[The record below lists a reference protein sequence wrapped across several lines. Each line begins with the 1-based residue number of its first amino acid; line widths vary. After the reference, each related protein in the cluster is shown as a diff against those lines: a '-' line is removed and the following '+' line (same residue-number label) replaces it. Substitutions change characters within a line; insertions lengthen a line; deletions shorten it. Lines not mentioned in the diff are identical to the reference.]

1 MASTIEEM
9 TRLDEP
15 ERTPEHALAEQL
27 QRLAGGPPGYRLR
40 RIILTNFWLYE
51 HQVIELPHGRLFLA
65 GDNRSGKSTV
75 LTAAITLALDGDYHP
90 ERIDTF
96 GKREKR
102 IDYYILGSTES
113 NTPFLR
119 DVRTSYIGLEF
130 EWCTP
135 DQPPF
140 ASELRARW
148 ERGEY
153 EQARFLTIGIAFAG
167 NRNSANPITALRFL
181 ITDGKRLGL
190 DIPTVQQTREG
201 KRACDLK
208 TFKRVV
214 AEHGI
219 ICETQRE
226 YEQKVAQYLFNF
238 ADVNDFRRLIGQLL
252 YLRQPN
258 LNSVLSLES
267 VRVFLDQSLPAL
279 PTDLIQHAAT
289 TLELMDSLQEE
300 IERRKRA
307 YSAVERLHQAQ
318 QKVATAKARYAA
330 CDYLHAQAKVNQA
343 QSETHRL
350 ERSITRAEQELH
362 RQQERI
368 EVLEREQVQL
378 NGKIAA
384 LESSEGLQAAQ
395 RLSQAQEAAA
405 ACESRLAEQQHI
417 LEDAALRTTQR
428 VQEIETLRA
437 LFSEG
442 RQKSEQLLEAMRQ
455 LAEQQASWQI
465 AADQVIELLE
475 RIRRLTLDTSV
486 PGISTRLSSL
496 LDLPVQER
504 LAWLQRLRQVH
515 REIEQTTIRLE
526 AVQQQ
531 ESRAHEAHDE
541 AIRTFEQEREA
552 TCAAQQD
559 LADRLDTLLEQSGW
573 QTHFALLHERA
584 ALCWNDTLPP
594 QETVAQLGL
603 LLQEYAS
610 AIKETLDALDLALS
624 HARQQLADL
633 RQRQGAKRQETA
645 QARADY
651 EHKLEESEF
660 VPTRSSHRARARE
673 WLETSGIMALPLYM
687 LIDFAPE
694 IDSQTPLAGSIEHLL
709 EDAGLLDA
717 LVVLPD
723 QTAATDTLLAME
735 GLSDCHLDITALVDG
750 NPPERRNSASAALAP
765 TRRWLRLDPAI
776 RERLQPNAAAWEAA
790 IEAILAAVERII
802 PSPARDGAAANRSG
816 VWRHGLLTGIAAEGT
831 ARCIGKETRI
841 REQQRQQA
849 LLFQRWETLE
859 DEYQEIT
866 RQIEQLEQ
874 EHQQAEMLRERLGKV
889 LEESQAQARQTVL
902 QAALDALQKAEERYQ
917 KARGEAQ
924 AIRQHIGALKIRL
937 QREADDTPI
946 FAIDGGK
953 IDLAFAA
960 TNKLADN
967 HTTLVSYLERLLSD
981 WQKYKQAYKLLEQDQ
996 NAEMRADLA
1005 KRKAEQALLQARAEL
1020 DMLKQL
1026 TQEVD
1031 QIGIEALLDQLQ
1043 TLQARQNSLP
1053 EDLQKAREQR
1063 AKAEQTRDINREE
1076 YARAL
1081 DTLKSAQQQ
1090 CDTANSSFLILLN
1103 AYPLALAADGGGL
1116 DKQTSL
1122 ATAQHLLVE
1131 PLEPQEEAYLARK
1144 KEMEPQQKIAEN
1156 ELFQIFGEVINLLH
1170 AYGPQFD
1177 EHGIIRFLNA
1187 ERAASYELLARLGE
1201 EIAHQEKL
1209 LEARER
1215 ELFQNFLLEEMADI
1229 IGKHI
1234 TNAEQWV
1241 DRMNTVLSQTA
1252 FVGEYYHLRWTPKQH
1267 EQTQP
1272 GNHLGQFH
1280 DLLRKHPQAFKQ
1292 EEVDALVH
1300 AFRQE
1305 IAILRTVQQTM
1316 TDASFAEALAHIFDY
1331 RRWFQFEM
1339 YIRRADGSHQHL
1351 TNRFFK
1357 KGSGAEQYVTLYIP
1371 FFAALSA
1378 LYESAGKGAPRLIAL
1393 DEAFDKVS
1401 VENTRKLLKFLASQQ
1416 FQWIMAGP
1424 RVTGEGA
1431 EIPACV
1437 KYTMFCQKEQEVAT
1451 GFPSFW
1457 CMDDVLAAQVNSD
1470 ERTI

>member
-1 MASTIEEM
+1 MVSTIEE
-9 TRLDEP
+9 TTQLNEP
-15 ERTPEHALAEQL
+15 EPTPEHALAAQL
-27 QRLAGGPPGYRLR
+27 QRVDDGPPGYRLR

-51 HQVIELPHGRLFLA
+51 HQVIEIPHGRLFLA

-102 IDYYILGSTES
+102 IDYYVLGDTES

-130 EWCTP
+130 EWCGI
-135 DQPPF
+135 DLPPF
-140 ASELRARW
+140 ASDLRARW

-153 EQARFLTIGIAFAG
+153 EQARFLTIGVAFAG
-167 NRNSANPITALRFL
+167 NRNSASPITALRFL
-181 ITDGKRLGL
+181 ITDSKRLDY

-201 KRACDLK
+201 NRACDLK

-214 AEHGI
+214 AEHGL

-258 LNSVLSLES
+258 LNSILSLES

-279 PTDLIQHAAT
+279 PIDLIQHAAT
-289 TLELMDSLQEE
+289 TLELMDALQEE

-307 YSAVERLHQAQ
+307 YGAVERLHRAQ
-318 QKVATAKARYAA
+318 QKAATAKASHAA
-330 CDYLHAQAKVNQA
+330 CEYLHAQTKVNEA

-350 ERSITRAEQELH
+350 ERSITRAEHELQ

-368 EVLEREQVQL
+368 EALGSEQVQL

-384 LESSEGLQAAQ
+384 LEGSEGLQAAQ
-395 RLSQAQEAAA
+395 RLSLSQDTAA
-405 ACESRLAEQQHI
+405 ACESRLAEQRQI
-417 LEDAALRTTQR
+417 LADAADRTTQR
-428 VQEIETLRA
+428 VQEIEALRA
-437 LFSEG
+437 VFSEG
-442 RQKSEQLLEAMRQ
+442 RQKIERLLEPMRLQ
-455 LAEQQASWQI
+455 AEQECHWQI

-475 RIRRLTLDTSV
+475 RIRRFSLDASV
-486 PGISTRLSSL
+486 SDIPTRLSSL
-496 LDLPVQER
+496 LDLSVQER

-515 REIEQTTIRLE
+515 REIEQTTTRLE
-526 AVQQQ
+526 AAQQQ
-531 ESRAHEAHDE
+531 ETLAYEAHDE
-541 AIRTFEQEREA
+541 AIRMFEREREA

-559 LADRLDTLLEQSGW
+559 LADRLDTLLEQSDW
-573 QTHFALLHERA
+573 SAHFALLRERA
-584 ALCWNDTLPP
+584 ALCWNDMLSP
-594 QETVAQLGL
+594 QETVEQLGL

-610 AIKETLDALDLALS
+610 TIKETLDALGVVLNRS
-624 HARQQLADL
+624 RQRLGEA
-633 RQRQGAKRQETA
+633 RQRQGARAQEAA

-651 EHKLEESEF
+651 ERKLQEPEF
-660 VPTRSSHRARARE
+660 VPARSTHRARARE
-673 WLETSGIMALPLYM
+673 WLEASGIMALPLYM

-694 IDSQTPLAGSIEHLL
+694 VDSQTPLAGSIEHLL
-709 EDAGLLDA
+709 EDSGLLDA
-717 LVVLPD
+717 LVVLPA
-723 QTAATDTLLAME
+723 QTAATDTLLAVE
-735 GLSDCHLDITALVDG
+735 GLSDCRLDIASLVG
-750 NPPERRNSASAALAP
+750 NGREPQNGASAALAP
-765 TRRWLRLDPAI
+765 NDRWLCIDPAI
-776 RERLQPNAAAWEAA
+776 RERLQPDEAAWAETV
-790 IEAILAAVERII
+790 EAILATIEHTVYSA
-802 PSPARDGAAANRSG
+802 ARDGAVANNSNA
-816 VWRHGLLTGIAAEGT
+816 WTHGLLTGVAGEGT
-831 ARCIGKETRI
+831 ARCIGKETRV
-841 REQQRQQA
+841 REQQRQHA
-849 LLFQRWETLE
+849 LLFQRWQALE

-874 EHQQAEMLRERLGKV
+874 EQQQEEILRERLGKV
-889 LEESQAQARQTVL
+889 LEESRAEAWQTVL
-902 QAALDALQKAEERYQ
+902 RAALGTLQKAEERYQ
-917 KARGEAQ
+917 KARGAAQ

-953 IDLAFAA
+953 VDLALEA
-960 TNKLADN
+960 TNKLASA
-967 HTTLVSYLERLLSD
+967 HTTVVSYIEHLLAD
-981 WQKYKQAYKLLEQDQ
+981 WQKYKQAYKQLEQDKS
-996 NAEMRADLA
+996 AEMRADLA
-1005 KRKAEQALLQARAEL
+1005 KRKAEQAVAQARAEL
-1020 DMLKQL
+1020 EMLKQL
-1026 TQEVD
+1026 VQEVD
-1031 QIGIEALLDQLQ
+1031 QMGIEALLGQLQ

-1053 EDLQKAREQR
+1053 EDIQKAREQR

-1076 YARAL
+1076 YAKAL
-1081 DTLKSAQQQ
+1081 NALNLSQQQ
-1090 CDTANSSFLILLN
+1090 CTAANSYFLTLLN
-1103 AYPLALAADGGGL
+1103 AYPVAVQAFGEHMDV
-1116 DKQTSL
+1116 KTSQE
-1122 ATAQHLLVE
+1122 TAQNLLAE

-1144 KEMEPQQKIAEN
+1144 KELESQERNAEN
-1156 ELFQIFGEVINLLH
+1156 ELFQLYSEVINLLH
-1170 AYGPQFD
+1170 AYGPQVD
-1177 EHGIIRFLNA
+1177 EQGIIRFLNA
-1187 ERAASYELLARLGE
+1187 ERATPYELLARLGT
-1201 EIAHQEKL
+1201 EIEHHEKL

-1234 TNAEQWV
+1234 TEAEQWV

-1252 FVGEYYHLRWTPKQH
+1252 FVGEYYHLRWTPKQRD
-1267 EQTQP
+1267 QTQP
-1272 GNHLGQFH
+1272 GSHLGQFH

-1292 EEVDALVH
+1292 EEVDALIH

-1305 IAILRTVQQTM
+1305 ISVLRTLQQAM
-1316 TDASFAEALAHIFDY
+1316 TDASFAEALARIFDY
-1331 RRWFQFEM
+1331 RSWFQFEIF
-1339 YIRRADGSHQHL
+1339 IRRADGSHQHL

-1457 CMDDVLAAQVNSD
+1457 CTDDAFPALGEAD
-1470 ERTI
+1470 ERAI

>member
-1 MASTIEEM
+1 MASPIEET

-15 ERTPEHALAEQL
+15 EITPEHALAQTLQL
-27 QRLAGGPPGYRLR
+27 VAGGPPGYRLR

-51 HQVIELPHGRLFLA
+51 HQVIEIPHGRLFLA

-102 IDYYILGSTES
+102 IDYYVLGSSES

-119 DVRTSYIGLEF
+119 EVRTSYIGLEF
-130 EWCTP
+130 EWCAL

-153 EQARFLTIGIAFAG
+153 EQARFLTIGVAFAG

-181 ITDGKRLGL
+181 ITDGKRLDV

-208 TFKRVV
+208 TFKRAV
-214 AEHGI
+214 AEHGL

-258 LNSVLSLES
+258 LNSILSLES
-267 VRVFLDQSLPAL
+267 VRLFLDQSLPAL
-279 PTDLIQHAAT
+279 PADLIQHAAT
-289 TLELMDSLQEE
+289 TLELMDALQEE

-307 YSAVERLHQAQ
+307 YSAVERLHRAQ
-318 QKVATAKARYAA
+318 QKVATAKASRAA
-330 CDYLHAQAKVNQA
+330 CEYIHTQTRVNEAQG
-343 QSETHRL
+343 ETHRL
-350 ERSITRAEQELH
+350 ERSITRAEHELH

-368 EVLEREQVQL
+368 EALESEQIQL

-384 LESSEGLQAAQ
+384 LEGSEGLQAAQ
-395 RLSQAQEAAA
+395 RLSQAQDTAA
-405 ACESRLAEQQHI
+405 ACENRLAEQRQI
-417 LEDAALRTTQR
+417 LDDAALRTAQR
-428 VQEIETLRA
+428 VQEIEALRA
-437 LFSEG
+437 VFSEG
-442 RQKSEQLLEAMRQ
+442 RQKIERLLETMRQ
-455 LAEQQASWQI
+455 LAEQEARWQI
-465 AADQVIELLE
+465 AADQVIDLLE
-475 RIRRLTLDTSV
+475 RIRRTSLDVSV
-486 PGISTRLSSL
+486 LDIPTRLSSL
-496 LDLPVQER
+496 LDLSVQER

-515 REIEQTTIRLE
+515 REIEQTSARLE
-526 AVQQQ
+526 AAQQQ
-531 ESRAHEAHDE
+531 ESQAYEAHDE
-541 AIRTFEQEREA
+541 AIRRFEQERET

-559 LADRLDTLLEQSGW
+559 LADRLDTLLEQSDW
-573 QTHFALLHERA
+573 SADYVLLRERA

-594 QETVAQLGL
+594 QETVEQLGL
-603 LLQEYAS
+603 LLQEYSS
-610 AIKETLDALDLALS
+610 AIKETLEALGMVLS
-624 HARQQLADL
+624 RSRQRLDGA
-633 RQRQGAKRQETA
+633 RQRQGARAQEAA
-645 QARADY
+645 QARIDY
-651 EHKLEESEF
+651 DHKLQEPEF
-660 VPTRSSHRARARE
+660 VPVRSAHRARARE
-673 WLETSGIMALPLYM
+673 WLDASGIMALPLYM

-694 IDSQTPLAGSIEHLL
+694 VESQTPLAGSIEHLL

-717 LVVLPD
+717 LVVLPA
-723 QTAATDTLLAME
+723 QAAAADTFLAAE
-735 GLSDCHLDITALVDG
+735 GLSDCRLDIAALRDG
-750 NPPERRNSASAALAP
+750 SAPEYQNGASAALAP
-765 TRRWLRLDPAI
+765 SGGWLRIDPAI
-776 RERLQPNAAAWEAA
+776 RERLQPDEAAWETT
-790 IEAILAAVERII
+790 IEAILATVERTVY
-802 PSPARDGAAANRSG
+802 SAARAGSGANHSR
-816 VWRHGLLTGIAAEGT
+816 VWTHGLLTGIAGEGT
-831 ARCIGKETRI
+831 ARCIGKETRV
-841 REQQRQQA
+841 REQQR
-849 LLFQRWETLE
+849 LLSLLLQRWQTLE

-874 EHQQAEMLRERLGKV
+874 EQQQGELLREGLGNV
-889 LEESQAQARQTVL
+889 LEESKAGARQTVL
-902 QAALDALQKAEERYQ
+902 QTALDALQKAEARYQ
-917 KARGEAQ
+917 KARAEAQ

-937 QREADDTPI
+937 QREAADTPI
-946 FAIDGGK
+946 FAIESGNV
-953 IDLAFAA
+953 DLALEA
-960 TNKLADN
+960 TNKLAGG
-967 HTTLVSYLERLLSD
+967 HATLVSYLEHQLAD
-981 WQKYKQAYKLLEQDQ
+981 WQKYKQVYRQLEQDKG
-996 NAEMRADLA
+996 AEMRADLA
-1005 KRKAEQALLQARAEL
+1005 KRKAEQVVAQARAEL
-1020 DMLKQL
+1020 EMLRQL
-1026 TQEVD
+1026 AQDID
-1031 QIGIEALLDQLQ
+1031 QIGIEALLGQLQ

-1076 YARAL
+1076 YVKAL
-1081 DTLKSAQQQ
+1081 DALKMTQQQ
-1090 CDTANSSFLILLN
+1090 CDDANGAFLALLN
-1103 AYPLALAADGGGL
+1103 AYPVAALADG
-1116 DKQTSL
+1116 DHIEVKTSQE
-1122 ATAQHLLVE
+1122 TALNLLIE
-1131 PLEPQEEAYLARK
+1131 PLEPQEEAYLARR
-1144 KEMEPQQKIAEN
+1144 KELESQENVAEN
-1156 ELFQIFGEVINLLH
+1156 ELFQIFSEVINLLH
-1170 AYGPQFD
+1170 EYGPQFD
-1177 EHGIIRFLNA
+1177 EQGIIHFLNA
-1187 ERAASYELLARLGE
+1187 ERATPYELLARLGA
-1201 EIAHQEKL
+1201 EIEHHEKL

-1234 TNAEQWV
+1234 TEAEQWV
-1241 DRMNTVLSQTA
+1241 DRMNMVLNQTA

-1267 EQTQP
+1267 DQTQP
-1272 GNHLGQFH
+1272 GSHLGQFH

-1305 IAILRTVQQTM
+1305 ITVLRTLQQAM

-1331 RRWFQFEM
+1331 RSWFQFEIF
-1339 YIRRADGSHQHL
+1339 IRRADGSHQHL

-1451 GFPSFW
+1451 GFPTFW
-1457 CMDDVLAAQVNSD
+1457 CTDEVLAAQVEAD

>member
-1 MASTIEEM
+1 MVSTIEEL

-15 ERTPEHALAEQL
+15 EITPEHALAEQL
-27 QRLAGGPPGYRLR
+27 QRVAGGPPGYRLR

-51 HQVIELPHGRLFLA
+51 HQVIEISHGRLFLA

-102 IDYYILGSTES
+102 IDYYILGSNES

-119 DVRTSYIGLEF
+119 EVRTSYIGLEF

-181 ITDGKRLGL
+181 ITDSKRLDL
-190 DIPTVQQTREG
+190 DVPTVQQTREG

-258 LNSVLSLES
+258 LNSILSLES
-267 VRVFLDQSLPAL
+267 VRAFLDQSLPAL

-300 IERRKRA
+300 IDRRKRA

-318 QKVATAKARYAA
+318 QKAVTAKARHAA
-330 CDYLHAQAKVNQA
+330 CDYIHAQTKVNQA

-350 ERSITRAEQELH
+350 ERSIARAEQELH

-368 EVLEREQVQL
+368 EALEREQVQL

-384 LESSEGLQAAQ
+384 LEGSAGLQAVQ
-395 RLSQAQEAAA
+395 RLSQAQETAA
-405 ACESRLAEQQHI
+405 ACENRLAEQQRI
-417 LEDAALRTTQR
+417 LEDATLRTAQQ
-428 VQEIETLRA
+428 VQEIEALRA
-437 LFSEG
+437 MFSAG
-442 RQKSEQLLEAMRQ
+442 RQKIEHLLEAMRQ
-455 LAEQQASWQI
+455 GAEQEAHWQI
-465 AADQVIELLE
+465 VGDQVIELLE
-475 RIRRLTLDTSV
+475 RIRRFSLDASV
-486 PGISTRLSSL
+486 PDISPRLSSL
-496 LDLPVQER
+496 LDLSVQER

-515 REIEQTTIRLE
+515 REIEQTTTRLE
-526 AVQQQ
+526 AAQQQ
-531 ESRAHEAHDE
+531 ESQAYEAHDE
-541 AIRTFEQEREA
+541 AIRKFEQEREA

-559 LADRLDTLLEQSGW
+559 LADRLDTLLEQSDW
-573 QTHFALLHERA
+573 QSHFVLLHEHA
-584 ALCWNDTLPP
+584 ALCWNDTFPP
-594 QETVAQLGL
+594 QEMVEQLGL

-610 AIKETLDALDLALS
+610 AITRTLDALDLAQRSL
-624 HARQQLADL
+624 RQQLAEV
-633 RQRQGAKRQETA
+633 RQRQGAKMQEAA
-645 QARADY
+645 QARIDY
-651 EHKLEESEF
+651 EHKLQEPEF
-660 VPTRSSHRARARE
+660 VPTRSSHRTRARE

-694 IDSQTPLAGSIEHLL
+694 IDSQTPLAGSIEYLL

-723 QTAATDTLLAME
+723 QAAAADTLLAME
-735 GLSDCHLDITALVDG
+735 GLSDCRLDIAALADG
-750 NPPERRNSASAALAP
+750 NGREHQQGASAALAP
-765 TRRWLRLDPAI
+765 TSRWLRIDPAI
-776 RERLQPNAAAWEAA
+776 RERLQPNEAAWEAT
-790 IEAILAAVERII
+790 IGAILTAVECII
-802 PSPARDGAAANRSG
+802 SPPARDGSAANRSRA
-816 VWRHGLLTGIAAEGT
+816 WTHGLLTGIAGEGT
-831 ARCIGKETRI
+831 ARCIGKETRV

-849 LLFQRWETLE
+849 ILLQRWQALE
-859 DEYQEIT
+859 HEYQQIT

-874 EHQQAEMLRERLGKV
+874 EQQQAEMLRERLGKV
-889 LEESQAQARQTVL
+889 LEESRAGARQTVL
-902 QAALDALQKAEERYQ
+902 QAALDTLQKAEERYQ

-924 AIRQHIGALKIRL
+924 AIRQHIGALKIQL
-937 QREADDTPI
+937 QREAADTPI
-946 FAIDGGK
+946 FAIDGRK
-953 IDLAFAA
+953 ADLALEA
-960 TNKLADN
+960 TNKLAGN
-967 HTTLVSYLERLLSD
+967 HTTLVSYLERLLAD
-981 WQKYKQAYKLLEQDQ
+981 WQKYKQAYTLLGQDRS
-996 NAEMRADLA
+996 AETRADQA
-1005 KRKAEQALLQARAEL
+1005 KRKAEHDVMQARAEL

-1026 TQEVD
+1026 VQEVD
-1031 QIGIEALLDQLQ
+1031 QMGIDALLGQLQ
-1043 TLQARQNSLP
+1043 ALQARQNSLP
-1053 EDLQKAREQR
+1053 EELQKAREQR
-1063 AKAEQTRDINREE
+1063 ARAEQTRDINQED

-1081 DTLKSAQQQ
+1081 DALKITQQQ
-1090 CDTANSSFLILLN
+1090 RDEANNSFLMLLN
-1103 AYPLALAADGGGL
+1103 AYPLALAADSGNL
-1116 DKQTSL
+1116 DGQTSL
-1122 ATAQHLLVE
+1122 ATAEHLLAE
-1131 PLEPQEEAYLARK
+1131 PLEPQEEAYLARE
-1144 KEMEPQQKIAEN
+1144 KEVEIQQNIAEN
-1156 ELFQIFGEVINLLH
+1156 ELFQIFSEVINLLH

-1177 EHGIIRFLNA
+1177 EQGIIRFLNA
-1187 ERAASYELLARLGE
+1187 ERTAPYELLARLGE

-1234 TNAEQWV
+1234 TDAEQWV
-1241 DRMNTVLSQTA
+1241 DRMNLVLSQTA
-1252 FVGEYYHLRWTPKQH
+1252 FVGEYYHLRWTPKQQD
-1267 EQTQP
+1267 EQQP
-1272 GNHLGQFH
+1272 GSHLGRFH

-1305 IAILRTVQQTM
+1305 IMALRAYQQAM
-1316 TDASFAEALAHIFDY
+1316 TDASFADALARIFDY
-1331 RRWFQFEM
+1331 RRWFQFEI

-1457 CMDDVLAAQVNSD
+1457 CTDDVLTAQVDTN
-1470 ERTI
+1470 ERT